1 MPLQVAARRP
11 DPRPGRNRM
20 ARARS
25 VWRCQNCGA
34 SAPRWIGRCPD
45 CAEFGTF
52 VEELEQPVGHDRQAA
67 AASAAVVRLDTVGA
81 VDAPREP
88 TGIPELDRVLGGGLV
103 AGSLVLLGGEPGIG
117 KSTLLLQAA
126 DTLAAG
132 GSEVLYVCGEES
144 PQQIGIRARRLG
156 TMDARV
162 GLLPELD
169 ISAVEA
175 VVHERK
181 PAVLVVDSI
190 QTAFDPDLAGA
201 PGSVGQVR
209 ACTARL
215 MRIAKDLNVITIIVG
230 HVTKDGAIAGPRV
243 LEHMVDAVLYF
254 EGDRDHAFRIVRA
267 VKNRFGS
274 ASEIGIFEMGE
285 RGLIGVGS
293 PSAALMSERH
303 EAVSGSAVMAAMEG
317 TRPLLVE
324 LQALVTP
331 SYLPAPR
338 RLATGVETA
347 RLLQVIAV
355 LERRAGLSFA
365 GKDVYVSVAGGL
377 RIAEPAVDLPL
388 ALALASALG
397 DYAVPLDVASF
408 GEIGLTGQIRPVAHA
423 GVRIREAT
431 RMGIGRVLG
440 AAPSSLE
447 AVDSIGLQ
455 RIQNIGEALTAIR
468 RDPVDM

>member
-1 MPLQVAARRP
+1 
-11 DPRPGRNRM
+11 M
-20 ARARS
+20 AKARS

-34 SAPRWIGRCPD
+34 SSARWIGRCPD
-45 CAEFGTF
+45 CGEFGSF
-52 VEELEQPVGHDRQAA
+52 VEEIEQPVGPVRQAA
-67 AASAAVVRLDTVGA
+67 ASSAATIVALDSIGA
-81 VDAPREP
+81 VDAPRAP
-88 TGIPELDRVLGGGLV
+88 TGISELDRVLGGGLV

-117 KSTLLLQAA
+117 KSTLILQAA
-126 DTLAAG
+126 DSLASS

-156 TMDARV
+156 ATDRRV

-169 ISAVEA
+169 IAVVEA
-175 VVHERK
+175 VVRERR
-181 PAVLVVDSI
+181 PGVLVVDSI
-190 QTAFDPDLAGA
+190 QTAFDPELGGA

-285 RGLIGVGS
+285 RGLVGVGS
-293 PSAALMSERH
+293 PSAALLAERH

-338 RLATGVETA
+338 RLATGIETA
-347 RLLQVIAV
+347 RLLQVLAV

-377 RIAEPAVDLPL
+377 RVTEPAVDLPL

-397 DYAVPLDVASF
+397 DFVIPLNLAAF
-408 GEIGLTGQIRPVAHA
+408 GEIGLTGQVRPVAHVSA
-423 GVRIREAT
+423 RVREAT
-431 RMGIGRVLG
+431 RMGIGRVMG
-440 AAPSSLE
+440 AAPISLDAGE
-447 AVDSIGLQ
+447 APALERVHS
-455 RIQNIGEALTAIR
+455 IGEALSAVLKRKTEAER
-468 RDPVDM
+468 H